1 MLAVL
6 WVVGSVGNQIM
17 NLFKIQDYSQRK
29 RVKTVYWDG
38 KKPSKLKIQKLSE
51 DNITKNIRNLLK
63 LKKQD
68 KATKRRIIRD
78 IKNLFEQQ
86 EENYYKSVRVQKFW
100 NNICIEYESSG
111 NRKILQNAI
120 RGKFS

>member
-1 MLAVL
+1 M
-6 WVVGSVGNQIM
+6 
-17 NLFKIQDYSQRK
+17 
-29 RVKTVYWDG
+29 
-38 KKPSKLKIQKLSE
+38 SE

-68 KATKRRIIRD
+68 KATKHRIIRD
-78 IKNLFEQQ
+78 IKNLFEQH
-86 EENYYKSVRVQKFW
+86 EENYYKSVRVQ
-100 NNICIEYESSG
+100 NNIYIKYESSG

>member
-1 MLAVL
+1 M
-6 WVVGSVGNQIM
+6 
-17 NLFKIQDYSQRK
+17 
-29 RVKTVYWDG
+29 
-38 KKPSKLKIQKLSE
+38 
-51 DNITKNIRNLLK
+51 K

-100 NNICIEYESSG
+100 NNICIEYENSG